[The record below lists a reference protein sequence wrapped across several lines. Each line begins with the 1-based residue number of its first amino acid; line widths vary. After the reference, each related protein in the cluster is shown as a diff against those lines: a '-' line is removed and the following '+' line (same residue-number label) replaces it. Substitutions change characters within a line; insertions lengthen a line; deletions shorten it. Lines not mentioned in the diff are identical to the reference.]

1 MLLNENKWCFSEPES
16 SLGTLQVLPPF
27 AQHQWDTIL
36 RRQRSRPKD
45 GKGVKSSSMP
55 SIFVNLSNVFEFAG
69 WGTLDNLTFSPE
81 DLVYGKARIQAVR
94 RDRILGQFTASAI
107 AGNAVLGSVF
117 YALPAVV
124 AISSV

>member
-1 MLLNENKWCFSEPES
+1 MRGSE
-16 SLGTLQVLPPF
+16 SLETPQGPPPF

-45 GKGVKSSSMP
+45 GKGVKSSSIP
-55 SIFVNLSNVFEFAG
+55 SIFVNLSNIFEFAG
-69 WGTLDNLTFSPE
+69 WGTLDNLTLSPE
-81 DLVYGKARIQAVR
+81 DLDHGKAGIQAVR
-94 RDRILGQFTASAI
+94 RARLLGQFTASAI